1 MNPAA
6 EKTATR
12 EFQDR
17 IARIEKLIGAIDTM
31 PDEKAKAQMRELLE
45 ALLDLHGTGLNRALE
60 IVFDSTRDGQL
71 LIDKLAEDSLVSS
84 LLLLHGLHPLDLE
97 SRVRNALEKVAPRL
111 AQHGG
116 SVDLLG
122 VTQDGA
128 VKLRLAGNCHGCP
141 SSILT
146 LKFTIEEAIYAAAPD
161 VTLLEV
167 DGAASLEPQSAN
179 GTNGTAPVAPK
190 YTECPLPSGS

>member
-84 LLLLHGLHPLDLE
+84 LLLLHGL
-97 SRVRNALEKVAPRL
+97 
-111 AQHGG
+111 Q
-116 SVDLLG
+116 
-122 VTQDGA
+122 
-128 VKLRLAGNCHGCP
+128 P
-141 SSILT
+141 S
-146 LKFTIEEAIYAAAPD
+146 
-161 VTLLEV
+161 
-167 DGAASLEPQSAN
+167 
-179 GTNGTAPVAPK
+179 
-190 YTECPLPSGS
+190 